1 MQYPNLIIIAGCNG
15 SGKSTFSK
23 SLVNSVVPFDYDKRF
38 LNNYRTL
45 ADSELRH
52 QFAKQQTTKEFESSI
67 NGAFSNRQDFCY
79 ETNFDTHPLTYAEEA
94 KNLGYKLHL
103 IFYCLESLELANK
116 RVDIRTENKGHFIPK
131 ETVEYKWKEG
141 YKNLN
146 LHYTF
151 FDYLL
156 IIDNSKHLQPPSNLL
171 SLTKYDKDDF
181 VLQKFAVP
189 LPDYFEHRF
198 PDIYKFVNK

>member
-1 MQYPNLIIIAGCNG
+1 MI
-15 SGKSTFSK
+15 
-23 SLVNSVVPFDYDKRF
+23 
-38 LNNYRTL
+38 
-45 ADSELRH
+45 
-52 QFAKQQTTKEFESSI
+52 
-67 NGAFSNRQDFCY
+67 
-79 ETNFDTHPLTYAEEA
+79 YAEEA
-94 KNLGYKLHL
+94 KSLGYKLHL

-116 RVDIRTENKGHFIPK
+116 RVDIRTENQGHFIPK

-146 LHYTF
+146 VRYTF

-171 SLTKYDKDDF
+171 SLTKYDKDNF
-181 VLQKFAVP
+181 VLQKFANQ
-189 LPDYFEHRF
+189 LPEYLERRF